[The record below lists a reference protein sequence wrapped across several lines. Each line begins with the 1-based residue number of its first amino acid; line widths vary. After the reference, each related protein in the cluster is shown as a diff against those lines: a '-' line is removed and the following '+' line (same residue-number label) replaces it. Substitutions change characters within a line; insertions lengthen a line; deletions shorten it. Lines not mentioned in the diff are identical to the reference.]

1 MIARKLLRK
10 DDFISYFES
19 SIWAS
24 ECCETDASQ
33 VRFFMLCSTCEPV
46 LSRGFYQK
54 RLGSWPAET
63 NKYVFQRKWS
73 PFCRAIAV

>member
-1 MIARKLLRK
+1 MIARKLLRQ

-19 SIWAS
+19 PIWAS

-33 VRFFMLCSTCEPV
+33 VRIFYASV

-54 RLGSWPAET
+54 RLGSW
-63 NKYVFQRKWS
+63 RKLINTYFNENG
-73 PFCRAIAV
+73 PLLIVQ

>member
-1 MIARKLLRK
+1 MIARKLLRQ

-19 SIWAS
+19 PIWAS

-54 RLGSWPAET
+54 RLGSW
-63 NKYVFQRKWS
+63 RKLINTYLNENG
-73 PFCRAIAV
+73 PLFIVQ